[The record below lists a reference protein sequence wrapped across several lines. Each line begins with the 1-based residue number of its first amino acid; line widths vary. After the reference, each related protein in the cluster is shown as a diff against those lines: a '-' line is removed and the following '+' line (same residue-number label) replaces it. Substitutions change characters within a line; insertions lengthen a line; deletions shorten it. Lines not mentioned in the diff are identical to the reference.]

1 MLAREI
7 MIPEPFV
14 AAAGATSAEV
24 ALLMRAKDIS
34 VVPVVDNPKDRRY
47 LGTISDRDIVTGCV
61 AAGHDPMTCKVQTHA
76 RQDTEVVTLDTEL
89 EGYKI
94 ERLDDKDTHIRSTIV
109 TGGIQDRAAGRQR
122 HAYPV
127 DDCGSGREQESGGIH
142 STSGVHPRDN
152 HCQGIGSTSPSP
164 KPTVR
169 SLSSSVSS
177 PTCSPSIP
185 SGPIWCSS
193 TSSWPLRRALR

>member
-47 LGTISDRDIVTGCV
+47 LGTISDRDIVMGCV
-61 AAGHDPMTCKVQTHA
+61 AAGHDPKTCKAQTHA
-76 RQDTEVVTLDTEL
+76 REDTVVVTLDTEL

-94 ERLDDKDTHIRSTIV
+94 ERLDEKDTHIRSAVGVGDGNRRGVGVIRHPGFIQGLVIV
-109 TGGIQDRAAGRQR
+109 
-122 HAYPV
+122 
-127 DDCGSGREQESGGIH
+127 RE
-142 STSGVHPRDN
+142 
-152 HCQGIGSTSPSP
+152 
-164 KPTVR
+164 
-169 SLSSSVSS
+169 
-177 PTCSPSIP
+177 
-185 SGPIWCSS
+185 
-193 TSSWPLRRALR
+193 